1 MRVRVGSYPNPN
13 PNPPPNPNPHP
24 HLEGEQSVE
33 EVVDVL
39 EHRVG
44 AHLVRVAVVG
54 RAAVVGRLVRAAV
67 VGRLVSAAVVGG
79 VAVVRRS
86 KGSRAYRS

>member
-1 MRVRVGSYPNPN
+1 
-13 PNPPPNPNPHP
+13 
-24 HLEGEQSVE
+24 
-33 EVVDVL
+33 
-39 EHRVG
+39 
-44 AHLVRVAVVG
+44 VAVVG
-54 RAAVVGRLVRAAV
+54 RAAVVGRLVRAAVVGRLVRAAV